1 MRTLLRVTD
10 TDGVVVVPHHRAE
23 WAAEQVAH
31 VIEKEEALRSRII
44 AARAR
49 A

>member
-23 WAAEQVAH
+23 WAAEQVAQI
-31 VIEKEEALRSRII
+31 IEKEEALRSRII